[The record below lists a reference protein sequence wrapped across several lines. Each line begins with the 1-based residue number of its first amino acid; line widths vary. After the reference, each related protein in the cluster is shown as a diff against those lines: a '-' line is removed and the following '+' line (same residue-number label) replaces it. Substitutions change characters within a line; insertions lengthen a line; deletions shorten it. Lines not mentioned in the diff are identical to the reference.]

1 MPPTARTAA
10 AWLATA
16 APDPRAFLRTWERT
30 GRRPAPPR
38 PAPLPAGR
46 QWDAVLTPAPFGRAA
61 LDSLARL
68 PGPGP
73 ALQDRTAA
81 TVAFLVPTGT
91 AAGLLG
97 SGIRTL
103 GHGTALTV
111 PHPDGTD
118 PALHWLIPRTAPAD
132 SSTPADWNSPSTTPP
147 PASPASRE
155 PGPAHARDR
164 DRPRPAH
171 PRTAIPRP
179 NRARLDP

>member
-10 AWLATA
+10 AWLAAA

-30 GRRPAPPR
+30 GRH

-46 QWDAVLTPAPFGRAA
+46 QWDAVLTPGPFGRTA
-61 LDSLARL
+61 LDALARL

-73 ALQDRTAA
+73 VLQDRTAG

-91 AAGLLG
+91 ADGWLG

-118 PALHWLIPRTAPAD
+118 RALHWLIPPDGTGRLVD
-132 SSTPADWNSPSTTPP
+132 
-147 PASPASRE
+147 
-155 PGPAHARDR
+155 
-164 DRPRPAH
+164 PRRLELALH
-171 PRTAIPRP
+171 DAA
-179 NRARLDP
+179 ARLTGLP